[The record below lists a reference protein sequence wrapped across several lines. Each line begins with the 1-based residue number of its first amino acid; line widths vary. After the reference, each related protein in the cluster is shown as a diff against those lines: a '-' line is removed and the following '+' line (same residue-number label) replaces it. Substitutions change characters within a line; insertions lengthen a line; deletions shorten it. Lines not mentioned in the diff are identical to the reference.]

1 MELQEKYALWS
12 AEDFAEGRIR
22 ETTRYI
28 CANANLIH
36 LLQPCADL
44 RLHEAIDGLARADND
59 VDMLTRARFAYN
71 MRFTLP
77 TELFSCE
84 EGMKAKPVGAVY
96 DLAALI
102 ERLPLGENGGLTSP
116 HRIVI
121 DDAAAQNEPEAVR
134 GQVAELLQQFVF
146 LNLDLD
152 VMSKSEIR
160 KNEVK
165 ERFRKEY
172 PEMERRLNRA
182 IDEMGAALG
191 QHRFSTRGLT
201 YANELRSSLEAMRK
215 ELAKARKRP
224 IRIAAMGT
232 KKAGKSVIINCLLG
246 QEYAPTSS
254 ELPTPNLIK
263 YIPEP
268 PEQEIFLEY
277 EGRRMAF
284 ATAEDVKFY
293 IQGEFEKAQKNTGE
307 KAALKEMVVHYPSEE
322 LTGYEIYD
330 TPGPNF
336 AGAGDSHAEIAEAC
350 IKDADV
356 CIFVMNYSNHLTDDE
371 EKFLKKIRTFFE
383 ENGKFYSLLIAV
395 NRVDERYSAE
405 VEKSLSR
412 VIDYIRRRL
421 GELGYPHIVTFG
433 TSALQG
439 FYLSKVRE
447 LCQAEGHPQD
457 APIDADVVQALKKSH
472 RDWMTRL
479 RFIDESFGRLEDF
492 HAYEHPTDHDLERM
506 SGVPQLVQYV
516 RYIGA
521 QKADL
526 EIVDHVISRC
536 EMKAKEVKNALGVP
550 KLIEER
556 DHDLEKIRQL
566 GSYVQRLNKEVDRIL
581 QQLNYFFNEDTILAA
596 ETQIRRYS
604 EDNAEKTR
612 NEAEDRIRAL
622 VARLEV
628 FHSDLEEIYGTNE
641 SSKIDD
647 LHKNAKLAVA
657 GASAEMAQAVQN
669 GITAYCEGKRT
680 DLENA
685 LQNTQEQI
693 REEVEKIDQELEAK
707 KDVQT
712 MFRSF
717 ELPKFPA
724 SLSTPMMRTEELEN
738 LFTTGQIKKLAE
750 SQQKEIKVECAPRG
764 FWEKLCSLFGKKYYK
779 TEILYNVEGFKA
791 ALTDLM
797 IENAKESIVKERDR
811 ALPEQIKKATDFLQN
826 LYGQR
831 KEYEVDYQKIF
842 STYLDMLTLLLDN
855 KQEQKEAVQRDI
867 EAFAGLSVITEEFFA
882 LFDDVVAD
890 H

>member
-22 ETTRYI
+22 ETARYI
-28 CANANLIH
+28 CANVHLIH
-36 LLQPCADL
+36 LLQPCADI

-77 TELFSCE
+77 TELFSYA
-84 EGMKAKPVGAVY
+84 EGAKVESVGAVQ
-96 DLAALI
+96 DLAGLI
-102 ERLPLGENGGLTSP
+102 KRLSLDENGGLVSP
-116 HRIVI
+116 HCIVI
-121 DDAAAQNEPEAVR
+121 DDSAAQDEPEALR
-134 GQVAELLQQFVF
+134 GLVAELLQQFVF

-160 KNEVK
+160 KNEIK
-165 ERFRKEY
+165 DRFRKEY

-191 QHRFSTRGLT
+191 QHRFSPRGLT
-201 YANELRSSLEAMRK
+201 YANELRSSLEAMQA

-268 PEQEIFLEY
+268 PGQEISLEY
-277 EGRRMAF
+277 EGRHMTF
-284 ATAEDVKFY
+284 ATAEDVRAY
-293 IQGEFEKAQKNTGE
+293 IQREFEEAQKKTGE

-336 AGAGDSHAEIAEAC
+336 AGAGESHAKIAEGG

-371 EKFLKKIRTFFE
+371 EKFLKKIRTLFE

-395 NRVDERYSAE
+395 NRIDERYSAE

-421 GELGYPHIVTFG
+421 GELDYPHIVTFG

-457 APIDADVVQALKKSH
+457 APLDVDVVRELKKSH

-526 EIVDHVISRC
+526 EIVDRVIGRC
-536 EMKAKEVKNALGVP
+536 EMKAKEVKNALGVS

-556 DHDLEKIRQL
+556 DHDLAKIMQL
-566 GSYVQRLNKEVDRIL
+566 GECVQRLNKEVDRIL
-581 QQLNYFFNEDTILAA
+581 QQLNYVFNEDTILAA

-604 EDNAEKTR
+604 VDNAEKTCD
-612 NEAEDRIRAL
+612 EAEARIRAL

-647 LHKNAKLAVA
+647 LHGNAKRAIA

-669 GITAYCEGKRT
+669 GITAYCERKRA

-693 REEVEKIDQELEAK
+693 RAEVERIDQELESK

-717 ELPKFPA
+717 ELPQFPA
-724 SLSTPMMRTEELEN
+724 SLGTPTVTSAALKN
-738 LFTTGQIKKLAE
+738 LFTDGQLKELAVSRRTEYEKERDAETIWE
-750 SQQKEIKVECAPRG
+750 SIRS
-764 FWEKLCSLFGKKYYK
+764 FFGKKYYK
-779 TEILYNVEGFKA
+779 KIVEFDVEGFKA

-811 ALPEQIKKATDFLQN
+811 ALPEQIQKAVDFLRD
-826 LYGQR
+826 LYEQR
-831 KEYEVDYQKIF
+831 REYEADYQKIF
-842 STYLDMLTLLLDN
+842 SSYLDMLTLLLDD
-855 KQEQKEAVQRDI
+855 KQEHKEAVQRDI
-867 EAFAGLSVITEEFFA
+867 EAFAGLGVITEAFFA